1 MSKRPSLSGG
11 LIQRKGEA
19 PRPPD
24 IPPVPTPAPTAPA
37 APDRAPVPAPTAGRV
52 PLTVKLSSPD
62 YERLRAFAFQ
72 NRRSHQDIIEKAL
85 LAYLD
90 SEGA

>member
-1 MSKRPSLSGG
+1 MSKRPRLTGG

-19 PRPPD
+19 PRPPE
-24 IPPVPTPAPTAPA
+24 IPTATPAPAAPAAPERAPTPAPAP
-37 APDRAPVPAPTAGRV
+37 GRV

-62 YERLRAFAFQ
+62 YERLRAYAFQ